1 MLAVVDFGRVTFCS
15 ERARS
20 EREERNERGTYG
32 MLDTYTFDEW
42 QDGLKGETPMVTEP
56 S

>member
-1 MLAVVDFGRVTFCS
+1 
-15 ERARS
+15 
-20 EREERNERGTYG
+20 